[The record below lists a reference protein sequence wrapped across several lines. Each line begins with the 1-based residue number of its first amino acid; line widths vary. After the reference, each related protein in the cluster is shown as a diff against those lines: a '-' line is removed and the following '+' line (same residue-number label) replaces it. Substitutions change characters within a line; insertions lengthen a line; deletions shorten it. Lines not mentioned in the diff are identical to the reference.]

1 MTLDLFERKEQHDSE
16 RMGSS
21 FVAAAPCQATEQE
34 SVGQGWEQAESVGQ
48 GWQRAAMH
56 VQVINGP
63 STYIWHY
70 RVETR
75 W

>member
-1 MTLDLFERKEQHDSE
+1 MIVNEWAVVLWQQLLAKQN
-16 RMGSS
+16 
-21 FVAAAPCQATEQE
+21 EQE

-48 GWQRAAMH
+48 GWQQAAMH
-56 VQVINGP
+56 VQVINGL